1 MRSIQL
7 IARVNQGGT
16 ARWLENLILGLR
28 ERGHDT
34 YLLAGHVQNGESEDS
49 IFLELNGIRVNRLGR
64 RISIFSDFLAILEIR
79 NKIREIKPEV
89 LNTHTAK
96 AGLLGRIA
104 AIGMKIKVVH
114 TFHGH
119 LLYGYF
125 SPFKTKIYILIERA
139 LALISDNLISVGMH
153 VRNDLIK
160 FKIGKKSKFKVIYP
174 GIKVKEV
181 NIEKK
186 NSSFTIGW
194 LGRLT
199 KIKRPERVLEIANQL
214 PHVEFLIGG
223 DGDLF
228 EETSGHSPANVKL
241 VGWVDPAE
249 FWPICDL
256 GLLTSDNEGMPTA
269 LIEAGLFGIP
279 VIAWDVGS
287 VNEIVKD
294 GQTGVLVSNLSE
306 ALEALSGL
314 IHDLN
319 KISQYSKNAKKFCQE
334 TFNLK
339 RFIDDH
345 LEAYS

>member
-16 ARWLENLILGLR
+16 ARWLENLIFGLR

-34 YLLAGHVQNGESEDS
+34 YLLAGHVQSGESEDS
-49 IFLELNGIRVNRLGR
+49 IFVELNGIRVNRLGR
-64 RISIFSDFLAILEIR
+64 KISIFSDFLAILEIR
-79 NKIREIKPEV
+79 NKIREIRPEV

-104 AIGMKIKVVH
+104 AIGMKTKVVH

-119 LLYGYF
+119 LLHGYF
-125 SPFKTKIYILIERA
+125 SPFRTKIYIFIEKA

-153 VRNDLIK
+153 VKNDLIE
-160 FKIGKKSKFKVIYP
+160 FKIGNQSKFKVIYP
-174 GIKVKEV
+174 GIEVKEI
-181 NIEKK
+181 NIIKK
-186 NSSFTIGW
+186 NSNFTIGW

-199 KIKRPERVLEIANQL
+199 KIKRPERLLEIANEF
-214 PHVEFLIGG
+214 PHVRFLIGG

-228 EETSGHSPANVKL
+228 EETNRNSPANVKL

-256 GLLTSDNEGMPTA
+256 GLLTSENEGMPTA

-279 VIAWDVGS
+279 VVAWDVGS

-294 GQTGVLVSNLSE
+294 GQTGILVSNSFE
-306 ALEALSGL
+306 AREALSDL
-314 IHDLN
+314 IHDQN
-319 KISQYSKNAKKFCQE
+319 RISKYSKNAKKFCQE
-334 TFNLK
+334 TFGLK
-339 RFIDDH
+339 RFIDEH
-345 LEAYS
+345 LEVYT